1 MLQNNIPF
9 ERIRWIKTSVISII
23 LFYFLLINT
32 IVCAQVPINEVN
44 FQSPLPITISLSG
57 TFGELRNNHFHSGI
71 DIRTEGRQGIPVMAT
86 ANGTISRIKVSSTG
100 FGKVLYVNHPEGYT
114 SVYAHLYCFS
124 NPIDCLID
132 SLQHAQQNY
141 EVEIF
146 PDSLKFP
153 VHKGEIIAWSGS
165 SGGSEAPHLHFEIR
179 DRKTEEPLNP
189 LLFGFNVKDTDP
201 PFLRNFLFYGFTDS
215 IWSVQT
221 NRNFK
226 SSGNNDEIIYLETD
240 TAGIGFE
247 ALDLD
252 STSLLGIYSA
262 ELICNDSVIYKYAYN
277 RFSFNESRY
286 VNAHID
292 YDWNFRLKSKAERC
306 FKLVGDSCM
315 FFKDAGKGFIILN
328 DSIPVNL
335 KLIIKDFA
343 GNEISSM
350 FLLQKKKEEHHITS
364 LDSNRIVFNKT
375 FKFVNENI
383 TIIIPSGALYQDDFW
398 QFFSKKNKNKKLISD
413 VYQIMDTGTP
423 FQKSAIIKRN
433 FSKVIPYLRG
443 KIVLVEL
450 SKEEDVKNVYTCKED
465 KGWLSASIHNGG
477 SFSFIIDTIA
487 PLVKELFYQPDPVS
501 GNPILFIKVLEIVS
515 GLKSYSCFINDK
527 WTLSEWDPRTHN
539 ILIYPEGQYLGPNK
553 LVIKLTDSCGNESV
567 FEGVF

>member
-9 ERIRWIKTSVISII
+9 ERIWWIKTSVISII

-32 IVCAQVPINEVN
+32 IVCAQVPIKEVN
-44 FQSPLPITISLSG
+44 FQSPLSITLSLSG

-100 FGKVLYVNHPEGYT
+100 FGKVLYIDHPDGYT
-114 SVYAHLYCFS
+114 SVYAHLYCFMS
-124 NPIDCLID
+124 PLDCIID
-132 SLQHAQQNY
+132 SLQNVQQNF
-141 EVEIF
+141 EVELF
-146 PDSLKFP
+146 PDSMKFP
-153 VHKGEIIAWSGS
+153 VRKGQIIGWSGS

-179 DRKTEEPLNP
+179 DRKSEEPMNP
-189 LLFGFNVKDTDP
+189 LLFGFDVKDSNAP
-201 PFLRNFLFYGFTDS
+201 VLRIFLFYGYKDS
-215 IWSVQT
+215 IWSVKT

-226 SSGNNDEIIYLETD
+226 LFGNNDETIYLDAD

-247 ALDLD
+247 GLDLD

-262 ELICNDSVIYKYAYN
+262 ELICNDSVIYNYAYN
-277 RFSFNESRY
+277 RFNFNQSRF

-292 YDWNFRLKSKAERC
+292 YDWNFRLKSKVERC

-328 DSIPVNL
+328 DSIPVKI
-335 KLIIKDFA
+335 KLIIKDFI
-343 GNEISSM
+343 GNSISSV
-350 FLLQKKKEEHHITS
+350 FLLQKKVGESVFEAR
-364 LDSNRIVFNKT
+364 DSNRISFNKS
-375 FKFVNENI
+375 FKFSTNDLTV
-383 TIIIPSGALYQDDFW
+383 IIPAGALYQDDFW

-413 VYQIMDTGTP
+413 VYQIMDAGTP
-423 FQKSAIIKRN
+423 FQKSAIIKRD

-450 SKEEDVKNVYTCKED
+450 SNEEDVKNVYTCKED

-501 GNPILFIKVLEIVS
+501 GNPILSIKVLEIVS
-515 GLKSYSCFINDK
+515 GLKFYSCFINDK

-539 ILIYPEGQYLGPNK
+539 ILIYPEGQFSGPNK
-553 LVIKLTDSCGNESV
+553 LVVKLTDNCGNESV